1 MDRTFN
7 LLAETSDKVALL
19 VQRCT
24 CTAVVYIGCL
34 QNHDTSGRV
43 LIAHRKISGKRE

>member
-1 MDRTFN
+1 MDRTFS
-7 LLAETSDKVALL
+7 LLAETSDKIALL
-19 VQRCT
+19 VQGWY
-24 CTAVVYIGCL
+24 TAVVYIGCL